1 MYVCSM
7 KFVYPYKSKRSCYE
21 ISESLRWLYLAYPDA
36 EVYIIGDAPDIH
48 LPYVHIP
55 YTSHLNSPGSEVT
68 DKVMVFC
75 ELIGD
80 EFILMNDDFFITDRY
95 PFHIV
100 MTNGFVT
107 ISPSHS
113 VTYQQ
118 ACENTIDFLAAN
130 NLQLVNYE
138 CHQPVM
144 IQSCRFIELF
154 SQVEYQSHNHLLK
167 SMYFNT
173 WPMRTYPGENLKLG
187 HSLHKAKR
195 YLSDYGA
202 FSSSDTFLT
211 TEHMEFI
218 SKYSSSAESAPSV
231 ACQLCHSPKPPL
243 DS

>member
-7 KFVYPYKSKRSCYE
+7 KFVYPYKFKRSYYE

-55 YTSHLNSPGSEVT
+55 YTSHLSSPGSEVT

-154 SQVEYQSHNHLLK
+154 SQVEYKEYNHLLK

-173 WPMRTYPGENLKLG
+173 WPMRTYFGENLKLG
-187 HSLHKAKR
+187 HSLHKAKK

-211 TEHMEFI
+211 TDHMDFI
-218 SKYSSSAESAPSV
+218 SKYSSSAESGPSA
-231 ACQLCHSPKPPL
+231 ACQLCQTPKPPL
-243 DS
+243 D